1 MKRRIS
7 VFALPA
13 AAGAAFLVL
22 ATTAFA
28 GTTQISGSF
37 ANGECGPT
45 HSVPV
50 GGPSRIE
57 VSVSTTSASGL
68 VYTQILDPAGNNAS
82 SSGSYDTPGAGNY
95 GVRVCSYANGQDPA
109 QMQYNGVIGTGP
121 AGQPALPHYSGGV
134 ARVQASLPRSAKGH
148 GAVRTLSGLAWITMR
163 ANDNGSARVRIDDAA
178 MKLHLNLSSGMSAVF
193 GTNSVR
199 ITGNGVTL
207 IVVDYGSSQRVTVM
221 SPRLKA
227 KGTVGRGA
235 FHVS

>member
-82 SSGSYDTPGAGNY
+82 SSGSYDTPGRRQLRRARLLVRKRPGPSADAVQRSHRHRPGGPTGASSLQRRGCTCAGIAAAF
-95 GVRVCSYANGQDPA
+95 GKGARS
-109 QMQYNGVIGTGP
+109 GP
-121 AGQPALPHYSGGV
+121 HAFGPCLDHHACKRQRLGAGSH
-134 ARVQASLPRSAKGH
+134 R
-148 GAVRTLSGLAWITMR
+148 
-163 ANDNGSARVRIDDAA
+163 
-178 MKLHLNLSSGMSAVF
+178 
-193 GTNSVR
+193 
-199 ITGNGVTL
+199 
-207 IVVDYGSSQRVTVM
+207 
-221 SPRLKA
+221 
-227 KGTVGRGA
+227 
-235 FHVS
+235 